1 MEEEILKNTSDQ
13 TIEETIQIKK
23 TELEA
28 LTKEKDE
35 YLDGWKRAK
44 AEFINYKNEESNR
57 LKEFSRMNSYDFIGG
72 LIPVLD
78 SFDLS
83 LASLS
88 KTADPELLKGV
99 QMIKAQLENVLKK
112 RGLEKIDSVKG
123 DEVDPTL
130 HEAIASVP
138 SDLPENTVIDE
149 IERGYML
156 DGKLIRPARVVVSKG
171 KEN

>member
-1 MEEEILKNTSDQ
+1 MEEENKETTSEQ
-13 TIEETIQIKK
+13 NNEEVVSIKK

-28 LTKEKDE
+28 LMKEKDE

-57 LKEFSRMNSYDFIGG
+57 LRDFSRMNAYDFIGG

-83 LASLS
+83 LISLS
-88 KTADPELLKGV
+88 KNADPELLKGV
-99 QMIKAQLENVLKK
+99 QMIKTQLEDALKK
-112 RGLEKIDSVKG
+112 KGLEKINSTKG
-123 DEVDPTL
+123 DQFNPEL

-138 SDLPENTVIDE
+138 SDLPENTVVDE